1 MTQGT
6 LCGGGRPLPRAYDP
20 RVPHPPPAL
29 AWAGGSLAAVL
40 VVGLLGPSAAVPP
53 LGRNGNAGT
62 VVVTALLAAAVV
74 AGIAAVLL
82 GLRAGRAPRG
92 APWLAAA
99 AVTALVAVSPVGNAD
114 VLSYAAYGR
123 VGVTRADP
131 YATPPQPSRDPVR
144 QQVED
149 PWRTTPSV
157 YGPLA
162 TLEQIAVARV
172 VGDRPLLLPRALA
185 AVNGLLFW
193 LVGLLLWRRSPCRAV
208 WLWWLNPVLLLVLV
222 GGAHLD
228 AAVALLV
235 LLSCTYG
242 AGGRVAVVAGAL
254 SVKATAAWAVLGL
267 FTRRPLAA
275 VLGGLLALGA
285 YALAGPHVLDQ
296 AHRAGRYVSTGTPWR
311 PVTSAV
317 EQVLPHDLART
328 LVVGLAIALALL
340 LWRRLV
346 RLLPQGQ
353 QLARAALASSL
364 AWTLLAPY
372 ALPWYDAT
380 AFALL
385 PLLAASRYDRLL
397 VGHTAVLSIAYLP
410 GRVVPL
416 PGHLQILLDG
426 WKSGVCPV
434 ALLAVVLLAARS
446 QPDSGVPAEQDGA
459 VV

>member
-1 MTQGT
+1 VPQGP
-6 LCGGGRPLPRAYDP
+6 LCEGGRPLPRAYDP
-20 RVPHPPPAL
+20 RVPHPPTAL

-40 VVGLLGPSAAVPP
+40 VVGMLGPSAAVPP
-53 LGRNGNAGT
+53 LGRNGNAGA

-82 GLRAGRAPRG
+82 GLRAGRTPRG

-114 VLSYAAYGR
+114 LLSYAAYGR

-157 YGPLA
+157 YGPVA

-235 LLSCTYG
+235 LLSCTHG
-242 AGGRVAVVAGAL
+242 AGGRVAAVAGAL

-267 FTRRPLAA
+267 FTGARSPPCSVACSRSAPSHWPAPTCLTRPTAPASTSVPAPPGARSPARSSRSSRTTWRGPSWSASRSPWRCCCGDGSSAFCRRGSSWPGPRSRRAWPGRCSRRPPCPGTTRRPSLCF
-275 VLGGLLALGA
+275 
-285 YALAGPHVLDQ
+285 PCWPP
-296 AHRAGRYVSTGTPWR
+296 RATTGCWSGTPR
-311 PVTSAV
+311 CCRC
-317 EQVLPHDLART
+317 LPAR
-328 LVVGLAIALALL
+328 
-340 LWRRLV
+340 
-346 RLLPQGQ
+346 QS
-353 QLARAALASSL
+353 RAAA
-364 AWTLLAPY
+364 
-372 ALPWYDAT
+372 
-380 AFALL
+380 
-385 PLLAASRYDRLL
+385 
-397 VGHTAVLSIAYLP
+397 
-410 GRVVPL
+410 
-416 PGHLQILLDG
+416 
-426 WKSGVCPV
+426 
-434 ALLAVVLLAARS
+434 
-446 QPDSGVPAEQDGA
+446 GVPADPP
-459 VV
+459 